1 MKMISGLILLLVL
14 LLPSARAQS
23 ADVTLQLNEQ
33 FFEALL
39 DALFKNSSPP
49 EFPLGVRDDV
59 RELGENTG
67 GRWALGLAGGED
79 SACRETIKL
88 LREVNGTRTAVRFLD
103 GRIYAPIA
111 FSGDYNPPL
120 IGCIDFSGVAET
132 TIDLDYDAA
141 RRTLVGRAKVTNV
154 NLSGSG
160 GVGGGILA
168 RMIQGSIDRKINP
181 IQILSLDKVS
191 FVVPVQNAGS
201 IRMQA
206 VGITPEIAGGSLNV
220 RVKYEFNKS
229 E

>member
-1 MKMISGLILLLVL
+1 LLI
-14 LLPSARAQS
+14 PAARAQS

-49 EFPLGVRDDV
+49 EFPLGVRDEL
-59 RELGENTG
+59 REYGENNG
-67 GRWALGLAGGED
+67 GRWALGFAGGD
-79 SACRETIKL
+79 PSACRQTIKL
-88 LREVNGTRTAVRFLD
+88 LREVNGTRTAVQFRE
-103 GRIYAPIA
+103 GRIFAPIA

-120 IGCIDFSGVAET
+120 IGCVDFAGVAET
-132 TIDLDYDAA
+132 TIDLEYDAA
-141 RRTLVGRAKVTNV
+141 RRTLLGRAKVSNV

-201 IRMQA
+201 LRMQA
-206 VGITPEIAGGSLNV
+206 VGITPEIAGGNLNV
-220 RVKYEFNKS
+220 RVKYEFHKAD
-229 E
+229 